1 MIQNTT
7 IMEVKRGRCP
17 HCGKEFDF
25 TRYPVV
31 YAAESLEVAKKF
43 TNEEGVVVECP
54 YCNGQ
59 SLDKYPL
66 YYVDNPNKTWLIYA
80 PNRELADEML
90 ANLSSYEGDFSRFKY
105 VGTVNIGVVG
115 SWDAFARKVQGLIQR
130 TERRQKRA
138 KNACDLTIQTNTR
151 LWQS

>member
-43 TNEEGVVVECP
+43 TKEGGFVVECP
-54 YCNGQ
+54 HCKGEMVYQ
-59 SLDKYPL
+59 YPL

-115 SWDAFARKVQGLIQR
+115 SWDTFARKVQGLIQR

-151 LWQS
+151 LWKS

>member
-1 MIQNTT
+1 MIKNTT
-7 IMEVKRGRCP
+7 IIEVKRGRCP

-43 TNEEGVVVECP
+43 TNEEGIIVDCP

-59 SLDKYPL
+59 AIDKYPL

-90 ANLSSYEGDFSRFKY
+90 SNL
-105 VGTVNIGVVG
+105 
-115 SWDAFARKVQGLIQR
+115 
-130 TERRQKRA
+130 
-138 KNACDLTIQTNTR
+138 
-151 LWQS
+151 

>member
-43 TNEEGVVVECP
+43 TKEGGFVVECP
-54 YCNGQ
+54 HCKGEMVYQ
-59 SLDKYPL
+59 YPL
-66 YYVDNPNKTWLIYA
+66 YYVDVPNKTWLIYA
-80 PNRELADEML
+80 PYEEQAEEML
-90 ANLSSYEGDFSRFKY
+90 DNLSSYEGDFSRFKY
-105 VGTVNIGVVG
+105 VGEVRLGVFT
-115 SWDAFARKVQGLIQR
+115 SWDKFAHLVQGLIKKM
-130 TERRQKRA
+130 ERRQKRA
-138 KNACDLTIQTNTR
+138 KNAGDLTVQTNTR
-151 LWQS
+151 LCQS

>member
-43 TNEEGVVVECP
+43 TNEEGIVVECP

-66 YYVDNPNKTWLIYA
+66 YYEDNPNKTWLIYA

-105 VGTVNIGVVG
+105 VGEVKVGVVG
-115 SWDAFARKVQGLIQR
+115 SWDTFARKVQGLIQR
-130 TERRQKRA
+130 TVRRQKRA
-138 KNACDLTIQTNTR
+138 KNACGLTIQENTC

>member
-7 IMEVKRGRCP
+7 VMEVKREHCP
-17 HCGKEFDF
+17 HCGKEFAF

-31 YAAESLEVAKKF
+31 YAGESLEVAKKF
-43 TNEEGVVVECP
+43 TGEEGMVVECP

-105 VGTVNIGVVG
+105 VGEVRLGVFT
-115 SWDAFARKVQGLIQR
+115 SWDKFAHLVQGLIKKM
-130 TERRQKRA
+130 ERRQKRA
-138 KNACDLTIQTNTR
+138 KNAGDLTVQTNTR